1 MVAVLSTS
9 LISVTGIQAVSGVV
23 NRDQVVCGST
33 SAPEMTDSTMEKIGM
48 RHIYLPGL
56 GKVAHLKRMEIV
68 RIRNVET
75 FGNIQKLTLKVTISP
90 YRFGLG
96 QVFYKPER

>member
-1 MVAVLSTS
+1 MVAVVSTS
-9 LISVTGIQAVSGVV
+9 LIPVTGILAVSVV
-23 NRDQVVCGST
+23 VYRDQVVCGST
-33 SAPEMTDSTMEKIGM
+33 SAPEMTDSTMKKIGM

-75 FGNIQKLTLKVTISP
+75 FGNIQKLTLKVMEI
-90 YRFGLG
+90 R
-96 QVFYKPER
+96 